1 MTKLISTLQE
11 ITQEI
16 VNVPEPVRTDT
27 FSELLTGLV
36 DEIYEWANINPF
48 EAAVGW
54 VVLNELSD
62 RTVDHLS
69 ELIDPVIT
77 S

>member
-36 DEIYEWANINPF
+36 DEMVGWAQLNPF
-48 EAAVGW
+48 EAGLAWAVIH
-54 VVLNELSD
+54 ELAD
-62 RTVDHLS
+62 RTENQLS
-69 ELIDPVIT
+69 ELIDPV
-77 S
+77 